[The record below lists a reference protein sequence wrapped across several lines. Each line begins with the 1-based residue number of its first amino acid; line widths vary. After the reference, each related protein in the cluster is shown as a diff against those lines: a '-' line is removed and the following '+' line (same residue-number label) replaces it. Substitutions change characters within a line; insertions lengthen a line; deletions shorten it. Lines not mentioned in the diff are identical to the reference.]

1 MNRAWSALIASF
13 TLSVATG
20 YAQTYPVRP
29 IRVLVPFAPG
39 GGSDIVARAM
49 EPRLSQELGRQ
60 IVIDNRPGASGN
72 IGVEMAARSTPD
84 GYTVLLA
91 NSGAMAINPGMF
103 PKFPIRPEKD
113 FVPIT
118 RLVDVTGALVIHP
131 SVPVSTLKDFI
142 AHAKSQPGRLNYGS
156 SGAGA
161 PFRLAMEYF
170 MREAGIRIVHVP
182 YKSVAPATIGLLGGE
197 VQAVF
202 TGLASVMPHVNVGKL
217 KLLAIVAP
225 SRLAVLPATPT
236 MAESGF
242 PRMTASSWQAIY
254 VPAGTPRP
262 IVNRLFEAA
271 QKVITDPDVARQ
283 LHEGGIEVSVSKSP
297 EEFAEFMR
305 SENELYSKIIKEI
318 GLVGQ

>member
-13 TLSVATG
+13 ALSVATG

-91 NSGAMAINPGMF
+91 NSGAMAINPAMF

-271 QKVITDPDVARQ
+271 QKVITDPDVARM

-305 SENELYSKIIKEI
+305 SENELYSKIIREI